1 MKSQHIF
8 YVLALFAL
16 LFTACKEDPKEP
28 QKPQESIFY
37 PATGLYGANILS
49 DDVTEVDANLEYS
62 MSAETPSG
70 SDLKIILKDGLW
82 FYDPHATTN
91 WTVTSYND
99 NTQSQIFTV
108 TQTGKRSDLYLSFDD
123 KDPNQSAITVEY
135 YENGAVTPTKTKQ
148 LNIRL

>member
-1 MKSQHIF
+1 MKTQHIF

-16 LFTACKEDPKEP
+16 LFTACKKDPKEP
-28 QKPQESIFY
+28 HGAITY

-49 DDVTEVDANLEYS
+49 DDVTEVDVNLEYS
-62 MSAETPSG
+62 MSAETPSE

-108 TQTGKRSDLYLSFDD
+108 TQTGKISDLFLSFND
-123 KDPNQSAITVEY
+123 KDPNQSPITVEY